1 MAMAGALTMAWD
13 RRLALLL
20 LVTLGLGQR
29 PPPTPG
35 FPGLRHSYDC
45 GVEGM
50 QLLVLPP
57 EGRTVRFKV
66 MDEFGNQF
74 EVNNCS
80 SCYHWVTAKPQG
92 PAVFSADYKG
102 CHVLEKVGPPP
113 LWGASRAG
121 GRLGLSRCQAGRP
134 LMGQG
139 CTHITQGAGGRGGLS
154 PGLPP
159 TNPAP
164 HLPPS
169 WALPGHQPGWS
180 GPQLLSHLPS
190 PLQAGRAHL
199 SVFIEALLPDGR
211 VDVAQN
217 LTLVCPKPA
226 HSWTTPDGPL
236 VPSTS
241 FSLSTPHTRELSPT
255 TEPSVGPP
263 TPASSALGP
272 GPTHPTRAG
281 AQGATEVTW
290 GADKPE
296 DIGIS
301 RSLHFPAISSLAPS
315 HVLTTLPPALG
326 TRPTPEQCR
335 GDSGHIPCM
344 AQGSSKEACQQAGCC
359 YDNTRDV
366 PCYYG
371 NTATVQ
377 CFRDGHFVLVVS
389 RETALAHRVTLANV
403 HLAYA
408 PTRCVPT
415 QDTGAFVVFRFPF
428 THCGTTVQVAG
439 NQLIYENQ
447 LVSDVD
453 VQAGPQGAITRD
465 GSFRLQVRCI
475 FNGSDFLP
483 LRAAVFPPVSPA
495 SVAQPGPLRLELRIA
510 KDETF
515 GSYYEERDYPLVRL
529 LLEPVP
535 VEVRL
540 LQRTDPRL
548 ALVLHRC
555 WATPGASPFQQP
567 QWPLLSDGCPFEGD
581 SYRTRLVAL
590 GRAGPPFPAHY
601 QRFTVATF
609 AFLDSGSS
617 RALRGPVYFFCS
629 ASACSPS
636 GLEPCSAPCGSRT
649 ARQRRAARGLGDTA
663 EPQDVVS
670 SPGPVGFADSYRQ
683 EPAPGATGT
692 GLGRRGCS
700 AGKLRVVRAGDVIRS
715 MGATEREGR
724 RRPRREVT
732 RPGGRPPT
740 LTASPPLPSAG
751 SAGNSDPRLALGVA
765 LLLAAVALVLG
776 IGVFVGLSRA
786 QAPGLL
792 AGSRG

>member
-1 MAMAGALTMAWD
+1 MAGALTMAWD

-102 CHVLEKVGPPP
+102 CHVLEK
-113 LWGASRAG
+113 
-121 GRLGLSRCQAGRP
+121 
-134 LMGQG
+134 
-139 CTHITQGAGGRGGLS
+139 
-154 PGLPP
+154 
-159 TNPAP
+159 
-164 HLPPS
+164 
-169 WALPGHQPGWS
+169 
-180 GPQLLSHLPS
+180 
-190 PLQAGRAHL
+190 AGRAHL

-296 DIGIS
+296 DI
-301 RSLHFPAISSLAPS
+301 
-315 HVLTTLPPALG
+315 G

-683 EPAPGATGT
+683 EPAPGATG
-692 GLGRRGCS
+692 
-700 AGKLRVVRAGDVIRS
+700 
-715 MGATEREGR
+715 
-724 RRPRREVT
+724 
-732 RPGGRPPT
+732 
-740 LTASPPLPSAG
+740 

>member
-1 MAMAGALTMAWD
+1 MAGALTMAWD
-13 RRLALLL
+13 RGLALLL
-20 LVTLGLGQR
+20 LLLATPGLGQR

-35 FPGLRHSYDC
+35 APGLKHSYDC

-102 CHVLEKVGPPP
+102 CHVLEK
-113 LWGASRAG
+113 
-121 GRLGLSRCQAGRP
+121 AGR
-134 LMGQG
+134 
-139 CTHITQGAGGRGGLS
+139 S
-154 PGLPP
+154 
-159 TNPAP
+159 
-164 HLPPS
+164 
-169 WALPGHQPGWS
+169 
-180 GPQLLSHLPS
+180 
-190 PLQAGRAHL
+190 HL

-241 FSLSTPHTRELSPT
+241 FSLSTPHTRELRPT
-255 TEPSVGPP
+255 TEPSVSPP
-263 TPASSALGP
+263 TRASPALGS
-272 GPTHPTRAG
+272 GPTHPTQAG
-281 AQGATEVTW
+281 TQGATEVAW

-296 DIGIS
+296 D
-301 RSLHFPAISSLAPS
+301 
-315 HVLTTLPPALG
+315 VG
-326 TRPTPEQCR
+326 TRQTPEQCR

-344 AQGSSKEACQQAGCC
+344 ARGSSKEACQQAGCC

-371 NTATVQ
+371 NTVTVQ

-389 RETALAHRVTLANV
+389 RETALAHRVTLANIR
-403 HLAYA
+403 LAYA
-408 PTRCVPT
+408 PTGCAPT

-428 THCGTTVQVAG
+428 THCGTTVQVLG

-447 LVSDVD
+447 LVSDLD
-453 VQAGPQGAITRD
+453 VQVGPRGAITRD
-465 GSFRLQVRCI
+465 GSFRLQVRCV

-483 LRAAVFPPVSPA
+483 LQAAIFPPASPA

-590 GRAGPPFPAHY
+590 DRAELPFPAHY

-649 ARQRRAARGLGDTA
+649 ERQRRAARGLGDTA

-670 SPGPVGFADSYRQ
+670 SPGPVGFVDSYRQ
-683 EPAPGATGT
+683 EPAPGATG
-692 GLGRRGCS
+692 S
-700 AGKLRVVRAGDVIRS
+700 AR
-715 MGATEREGR
+715 
-724 RRPRREVT
+724 
-732 RPGGRPPT
+732 
-740 LTASPPLPSAG
+740 
-751 SAGNSDPRLALGVA
+751 NSDPRLPLGVA

-792 AGSRG
+792 GGSRG

>member
-1 MAMAGALTMAWD
+1 
-13 RRLALLL
+13 
-20 LVTLGLGQR
+20 
-29 PPPTPG
+29 
-35 FPGLRHSYDC
+35 
-45 GVEGM
+45 M

-102 CHVLEKVGPPP
+102 CHVLEK
-113 LWGASRAG
+113 
-121 GRLGLSRCQAGRP
+121 
-134 LMGQG
+134 
-139 CTHITQGAGGRGGLS
+139 
-154 PGLPP
+154 
-159 TNPAP
+159 
-164 HLPPS
+164 
-169 WALPGHQPGWS
+169 
-180 GPQLLSHLPS
+180 
-190 PLQAGRAHL
+190 AGRAHL

-226 HSWTTPDGPL
+226 HSWTTAHGPL

-255 TEPSVGPP
+255 TEPSVSPP
-263 TPASSALGP
+263 TPASPALGS

-281 AQGATEVTW
+281 AQGATEVAW

-296 DIGIS
+296 DI
-301 RSLHFPAISSLAPS
+301 
-315 HVLTTLPPALG
+315 G

-344 AQGSSKEACQQAGCC
+344 ARGSSKEACQQAGCC

-408 PTRCVPT
+408 PTRCAPT

-428 THCGTTVQVAG
+428 THCGTTIQAGAGGMAEVVG

-453 VQAGPQGAITRD
+453 VQVGPRGAITRD

-483 LRAAVFPPVSPA
+483 LQAAVFPPVSPA

-510 KDETF
+510 KV
-515 GSYYEERDYPLVRL
+515 GG
-529 LLEPVP
+529 
-535 VEVRL
+535 
-540 LQRTDPRL
+540 RL
-548 ALVLHRC
+548 AF
-555 WATPGASPFQQP
+555 SPP
-567 QWPLLSDGCPFEGD
+567 RCPFEGD

-590 GRAGPPFPAHY
+590 DRAELPFPAHY

-649 ARQRRAARGLGDTA
+649 AR
-663 EPQDVVS
+663 
-670 SPGPVGFADSYRQ
+670 
-683 EPAPGATGT
+683 
-692 GLGRRGCS
+692 
-700 AGKLRVVRAGDVIRS
+700 
-715 MGATEREGR
+715 
-724 RRPRREVT
+724 
-732 RPGGRPPT
+732 
-740 LTASPPLPSAG
+740 
-751 SAGNSDPRLALGVA
+751 SAGNSDPRLPLGVA

-792 AGSRG
+792 GGSRG